1 MKTKILLSALL
12 ASNLA
17 FAQSVSLSQA
27 YEMALENNNELK
39 MTMSNSMASQE
50 RLSQATA
57 MFLPTINAEAA
68 YVGEKYDRMDR
79 RRVSKIN
86 ESYKKVG
93 VSLSQSVFRPA
104 IWYQRNQEEIRVRGN
119 ELMYENTKQEL
130 AKRVVEAYFNYT
142 FASET
147 LALAQSYEEANR
159 AKYNQ
164 MQKSLEFGLVNKMD
178 MLESKVRLDEALLG
192 VNKAKLNIEVAKLE
206 LVKLVGQEIEVKD
219 SFSNIDT
226 EFFKKVNLSNF
237 SDVARNFKFQDSVL
251 AVEISE
257 QEYKKR
263 KSEHLPTL
271 DFSISYANLYYID
284 NNYSGDRR
292 RKLDTM
298 LRFTLPLYTGG
309 ATSSRVEE
317 GKLLRLASIE
327 QQKDIQKEIE
337 ISQKR
342 AINNYLNYID
352 ECELMKRSLENA
364 ELYVKSIERGYEEGL
379 KDAVNLFDARA
390 RVFKTR
396 NEALTA
402 SYNLVLAYL
411 EIQWLNSNISVD
423 MMRDLQRAFR

>member
-12 ASNLA
+12 ASNFA
-17 FAQSVSLSQA
+17 FAQSVSLSEA
-27 YEMALENNNELK
+27 YEMALENNNEVK
-39 MTMSNSMASQE
+39 MNMYNNIASQE

-57 MFLPTINAEAA
+57 MFLPTINAEAS
-68 YVGEKYDRMDR
+68 YIGEKYDRMDR

-119 ELMYENTKQEL
+119 ELVYENAKQEL
-130 AKRVVEAYFNYT
+130 AKKVVEAYFNYT

-159 AKYNQ
+159 AKFNQ

-178 MLESKVRLDEALLG
+178 MLESKVRLDEAMLG

-206 LVKLVGQEIEVKD
+206 LTKLVGQEVEVKD
-219 SFSNIDT
+219 SFKNIDT
-226 EFFKKVNLSNF
+226 EFFKSINLAQF
-237 SDVARNFKFQDSVL
+237 GDVARNFKYKDSVL
-251 AVEISE
+251 ALEISE

-271 DFSISYANLYYID
+271 DFSISYSNLYYDD
-284 NNYSGDRR
+284 NDYSGDRR

-309 ATSSRVEE
+309 STSSRVEE
-317 GKLLRLASIE
+317 GKLLNLASIE
-327 QQKDIQKEIE
+327 QQKDIKKEIE
-337 ISQKR
+337 ISQKK

-352 ECELMKRSLENA
+352 ECELMHRSLQNA
-364 ELYVKSIERGYEEGL
+364 ELYEKSIERGYEEGL

-402 SYNLVLAYL
+402 AYNLVLSYL
-411 EIQWLNSNISVD
+411 EIQWLNSNISVE
-423 MMRDLQRAFR
+423 MMRDLQRAFK

>member
-39 MTMSNSMASQE
+39 MTMYNSIASQE
-50 RLSQATA
+50 RLTQATA

-93 VSLSQSVFRPA
+93 VSLSQSIFRPA

-164 MQKSLEFGLVNKMD
+164 LQKSLEFGLVNKMD

-284 NNYSGDRR
+284 NDYSGDRR

-317 GKLLRLASIE
+317 GKLLRLDSIE

-402 SYNLVLAYL
+402 SYNLVLSYL
-411 EIQWLNSNISVD
+411 ELQWLNSNISVD
-423 MMRDLQRAFR
+423 MMRDLQRAFK

>member
-12 ASNLA
+12 ASNFA
-17 FAQSVSLSQA
+17 FAQSVSLSEA
-27 YEMALENNNELK
+27 YEMALENNNEVK
-39 MTMSNSMASQE
+39 MNMYNNIASQE

-57 MFLPTINAEAA
+57 MFLPTINAEAS
-68 YVGEKYDRMDR
+68 YIGEKYDRMDR

-119 ELMYENTKQEL
+119 ELVYENAKQEL
-130 AKRVVEAYFNYT
+130 AKKVVEAYFNYT

-159 AKYNQ
+159 AKFNQ

-178 MLESKVRLDEALLG
+178 MLESKVRLDEAMLG

-206 LVKLVGQEIEVKD
+206 LTKLVGQEVEVKD
-219 SFSNIDT
+219 SFKNIDT
-226 EFFKKVNLSNF
+226 EFFKSINLAQF
-237 SDVARNFKFQDSVL
+237 GDVARNFKYKDSVL

-271 DFSISYANLYYID
+271 DFSISYSNLYYDD
-284 NNYSGDRR
+284 NDYSGDRR

-309 ATSSRVEE
+309 SISSRVEE
-317 GKLLRLASIE
+317 GKLLNLASIE
-327 QQKDIQKEIE
+327 QQKDIKKEIE
-337 ISQKR
+337 ISQKK

-352 ECELMKRSLENA
+352 ECELMHRSLQNA
-364 ELYVKSIERGYEEGL
+364 ELYEKSIERGYEEGL

-402 SYNLVLAYL
+402 AYNLVLSYL
-411 EIQWLNSNISVD
+411 EIQWLNSNISVE
-423 MMRDLQRAFR
+423 MMRDLQRAFK